1 MCEGIRAIGMQFCS
15 LLLLFWL
22 AVGFIQIHP
31 EQTVK
36 MSQFVDSSSITTYK
50 WQIGKKSQCTPDDD
64 RTGDTRRYTSS
75 SCTRLCLPPCVRKW
89 LLLSMYRV
97 CRICNTHTIAMT
109 WWKVINASVII
120 VRLRNYSR
128 WKVLFGLLGK
138 HLQFF
143 SLPSHFSFCL
153 LSDCSPLFFAPF
165 Q

>member
-1 MCEGIRAIGMQFCS
+1 MCEGIRAIGMEFCS

-75 SCTRLCLPPCVRKW
+75 SCTRLCLRLCVRKW

-97 CRICNTHTIAMT
+97 CRICNTHTQLQWPGERLSMHQLSLSGCGTILGGKSYLVFLESISNFFPSRAT
-109 WWKVINASVII
+109 FLFVFSRI
-120 VRLRNYSR
+120 VL
-128 WKVLFGLLGK
+128 VFL
-138 HLQFF
+138 
-143 SLPSHFSFCL
+143 
-153 LSDCSPLFFAPF
+153 APF